1 MGMSTEAIKQQ
12 SNAAYKQWAV
22 QWREHAREHAKF
34 KQPTFEK
41 FENTGVGRAVL
52 CVANGYS
59 FEEQVDTIREH
70 QDNVDIMACD
80 KTLGNL
86 IDQGI
91 QPDYCVVCD
100 ANVDYEKYLEKWKDK
115 VSGTTLFINVC
126 ANPKWSHNGNW
137 KEVVFFSNRDVID
150 SHLEFAKLSGC
161 PNFIPAGTNV
171 SNAMVILLTQSD
183 NDGRQNLFGYD
194 KILLIGFDYSW
205 KFGGKYYAFDED
217 GGGKASYMRHNY
229 TVAPNGEFCYTS
241 GNLTFSM
248 DWLKQYVSAF
258 KLPVVQCAPGS
269 LLSLGGKAA
278 NLSEQMQYSFKPED
292 RGPVKTAVKE
302 LREIKEREKQLLSK
316 INKIGRDHY
325 WASYRSI

>member
-1 MGMSTEAIKQQ
+1 MNTEAIKQQ
-12 SNAAYKQWAV
+12 SNAAYKQWAE
-22 QWREHAREHAKF
+22 QWRAHAREHSKF

-41 FENTGVGRAVL
+41 FENIGVGRAVL

-59 FEEQVDTIREH
+59 FEEEIETIKAH
-70 QDNVDIMACD
+70 QENVDIMACD

-86 IDQGI
+86 IDNGVT
-91 QPDYCVVCD
+91 PTYCMVCD
-100 ANVDYEKYLEKWKDK
+100 ANVDADKYLEKWKDK
-115 VSGTTLFINVC
+115 LKDTTLFINVC
-126 ANPKWSHNGNW
+126 ANPEWTKRGNW

-183 NDGRQNLFGYD
+183 NEGRQNVFGYD

-205 KFGGKYYAFDED
+205 RFNGKYYAFDED
-217 GGGKASYMRHNY
+217 ANGKAGYMRHVY
-229 TVAPNGEFCYTS
+229 TVTPKGNFCYTS

-248 DWLKQYVSAF
+248 DWLKTYVTAF
-258 KLPVVQCAPGS
+258 KLPVVQCSADS
-269 LLSLGGKAA
+269 LLVLNGKAA
-278 NLSEQMQYSFKPED
+278 NLAEQMQYSFKPED
-292 RGPVKTAVKE
+292 RGPVKSAVKE
-302 LREIKEREKQLLSK
+302 LREIKKRELELLTK
-316 INKIGRDHY
+316 INSIGRDHY